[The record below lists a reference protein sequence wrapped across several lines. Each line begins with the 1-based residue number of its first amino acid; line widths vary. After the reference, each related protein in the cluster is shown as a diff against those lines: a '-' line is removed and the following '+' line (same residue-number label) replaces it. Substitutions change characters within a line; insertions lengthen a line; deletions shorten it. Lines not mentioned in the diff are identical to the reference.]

1 MTEGVITQVHFIR
14 IYSSLLTFSSIL
26 GLLPVAVVN
35 RLGSRFY
42 MFVLLLMLLMAVT
55 STGSAEVVAIA
66 SILVYDIHMVYL
78 KVTLIPPGTPGQER
92 CFRNLF
98 RVQNFLPRP
107 QKIF

>member
-1 MTEGVITQVHFIR
+1 MKYLGKSEQGVHPLRVHALIFL
-14 IYSSLLTFSSIL
+14 SSVVL

-78 KVTLIPPGTPGQER
+78 KV
-92 CFRNLF
+92 
-98 RVQNFLPRP
+98 
-107 QKIF
+107 